1 LQAALPSSMSR
12 LRTQSDATAGA
23 STVAVDST
31 RSRMLSA
38 ATAPP
43 STVAV
48 DSTRGRS
55 RMLSASTSK
64 LGLLSLGRSRTLS
77 APVLPSEV
85 DEDAEAEKARL
96 AFQKSGG
103 SSASSS
109 TVSSCSTLS
118 ESGRPRSISQRAAH
132 KVSKRAH
139 QAATKLQ
146 ATWRKASTAVWLA
159 LLDKASGSERAM
171 ARVSKMLLGMGDAG
185 GQALGKLILFL
196 AAPGNS
202 ALSRTRKRALV
213 KLLRSAVKLVN
224 VALKTVLPRYLKPS
238 RRKVQKLLAELHN
251 SGEGQ
256 PLGEE
261 DSEGIAKNL
270 LLEVLRADSAGRLWR
285 RVVSPEDGSA
295 AYELV
300 PFGPRCWRQPA
311 CPFDSEPVQARGLV
325 KRCTCRVD
333 TKLIKAEKGV
343 SKAEA
348 RRRQV

>member
-300 PFGPRCWRQPA
+300 PFGPRRQEALGLDAEHAMRCAKQTARMPYSR
-311 CPFDSEPVQARGLV
+311 PQAPCSR
-325 KRCTCRVD
+325 
-333 TKLIKAEKGV
+333 
-343 SKAEA
+343 A
-348 RRRQV
+348 R

>member
-1 LQAALPSSMSR
+1 MSR

-300 PFGPRCWRQPA
+300 PFGPRCWRHWA
-311 CPFDSEPVQARGLV
+311 
-325 KRCTCRVD
+325 
-333 TKLIKAEKGV
+333 
-343 SKAEA
+343 
-348 RRRQV
+348 